1 MNFVEIENISIN
13 HKNEINDIKTNIK
26 YDVHEKFNNKLIN
39 MFKVKIN
46 NVFNKN
52 SFQFC

>member
-1 MNFVEIENISIN
+1 MSFVEIESISIN

-26 YDVHEKFNNKLIN
+26 HNIHEKFNSELIN
-39 MFKVKIN
+39 VFEIKIN

-52 SFQFC
+52 SF

>member
-13 HKNEINDIKTNIK
+13 DENEINDIKASIK
-26 YDVHEKFNNKLIN
+26 HNVYEKFNDWLIN
-39 MFKVKIN
+39 VFEIKIN

-52 SFQFC
+52 NF

>member
-1 MNFVEIENISIN
+1 MNFVEIENILIN

-26 YDVHEKFNNKLIN
+26 HNVHEKFNNELIN

-52 SFQFC
+52 NF